1 MASPRPPSLAQA
13 HHYRLPELLH
23 DIRLLDL
30 LELCGT
36 TVQTSRHLQLSQPT
50 ISRRYRLLSEDF
62 GLVRDRRQ
70 LWGCG
75 YGTSAAMRLLRLGC
89 RAHRLAAG
97 VARLGSDLLHHP
109 LLAGCPWLLPT
120 PQRFRAAANWL
131 ELVRQGVLDGALI
144 SGLELEEAEGL
155 NHQELE
161 LLPLG
166 RLPLALAFCPEAPV
180 LVGAVPGRPAS
191 EGRVAEVLVPDRG
204 VAPGLRRL
212 LRELGL
218 PLRSGGN
225 SLQTQMTGSAGSRAA
240 PWLWWWLTGRP
251 TPGPPCSAG
260 PLATGPRLPDPTVR
274 YGWRCRP
281 TGRSTRCCG
290 TPPRSWAEWAARNSW
305 RAESM
310 RPVHRSKTRGPK
322 CFWCA
327 ATSLPLGA
335 DWPQR
340 PLAPMP
346 VPPLQADHPLTP
358 WPR

>member
-1 MASPRPPSLAQA
+1 MASPRTPSLAQA

-36 TVQTSRHLQLSQPT
+36 TVQTSRLLQLSQPT

-97 VARLGSDLLHHP
+97 VARIGSDLLHHP

-166 RLPLALAFCPEAPV
+166 ELLLALAFCPKAPV
-180 LVGAVPGRPAS
+180 LVGAVPGRPAPG
-191 EGRVAEVLVPDRG
+191 GRVAEVLVPDRG

-225 SLQTQMTGSAGSRAA
+225 SLQTPDDWIGRIQGSALALVVADREADTWASLQRWPLSLGPQVSR
-240 PWLWWWLTGRP
+240 PHSPVWL
-251 TPGPPCSAG
+251 A
-260 PLATGPRLPDPTVR
+260 LP
-274 YGWRCRP
+274 
-281 TGRSTRCCG
+281 
-290 TPPRSWAEWAARNSW
+290 
-305 RAESM
+305 
-310 RPVHRSKTRGPK
+310 
-322 CFWCA
+322 
-327 ATSLPLGA
+327 A
-335 DWPQR
+335 DWQEHRVLRHTARELGRMGGPQQ
-340 PLAPMP
+340 LEG
-346 VPPLQADHPLTP
+346 
-358 WPR
+358 

>member
-36 TVQTSRHLQLSQPT
+36 TVQTSRLLQLSQPT

-89 RAHRLAAG
+89 RAHRLASG

-166 RLPLALAFCPEAPV
+166 QLPLALAFCPKAPM
-180 LVGAVPGRPAS
+180 LVGAVHGRPAP
-191 EGRVAEVLVPDRG
+191 GQRTPGGWVAEVLVPDRG

-225 SLQTQMTGSAGSRAA
+225 SLQTPDDWIGRIQGS
-240 PWLWWWLTGRP
+240 
-251 TPGPPCSAG
+251 
-260 PLATGPRLPDPTVR
+260 PLALVVADREADTWASLQRWPFGLGPQVSRPHSPVWLALP
-274 YGWRCRP
+274 
-281 TGRSTRCCG
+281 
-290 TPPRSWAEWAARNSW
+290 
-305 RAESM
+305 
-310 RPVHRSKTRGPK
+310 
-322 CFWCA
+322 
-327 ATSLPLGA
+327 A
-335 DWPQR
+335 DWQEH
-340 PLAPMP
+340 P
-346 VPPLQADHPLTP
+346 VLRHTTRELGRMGGSQQLEG
-358 WPR
+358 

>member
-36 TVQTSRHLQLSQPT
+36 TVQTSRLLQLSQPT

-97 VARLGSDLLHHP
+97 VARIGSDLLHHP

-166 RLPLALAFCPEAPV
+166 ELPLALAFCPKAPV
-180 LVGAVPGRPAS
+180 LVGAVPG
-191 EGRVAEVLVPDRG
+191 GRVAEVLVPDRG

-218 PLRSGGN
+218 PLRNGGS
-225 SLQTQMTGSAGSRAA
+225 SLQTPDDWISRIQGSTLALVVADREAG
-240 PWLWWWLTGRP
+240 T
-251 TPGPPCSAG
+251 
-260 PLATGPRLPDPTVR
+260 
-274 YGWRCRP
+274 
-281 TGRSTRCCG
+281 
-290 TPPRSWAEWAARNSW
+290 WA
-305 RAESM
+305 
-310 RPVHRSKTRGPK
+310 
-322 CFWCA
+322 
-327 ATSLPLGA
+327 SLQRWPLGRGSFGQGPQDSRPHSPVWLA
-335 DWPQR
+335 LPVDWQEH
-340 PLAPMP
+340 P
-346 VPPLQADHPLTP
+346 VLRHTTRELGRMSSSVQLEG
-358 WPR
+358 

>member
-13 HHYRLPELLH
+13 PHYRLPELLH

-36 TVQTSRHLQLSQPT
+36 TVQTSRHMQLSQPT
-50 ISRRYRLLSEDF
+50 ISRRYRALSEDF

-97 VARLGSDLLHHP
+97 VARIGSDLLHHP

-144 SGLELEEAEGL
+144 SGLELEVAEGL
-155 NHQELE
+155 NRREVELVR
-161 LLPLG
+161 LG
-166 RLPLALAFCPEAPV
+166 ELPLALGFCSEAPV
-180 LVGAVPGRPAS
+180 LMGGVP
-191 EGRVAEVLVPDRG
+191 EVLVPHRG
-204 VAPGLRRL
+204 VATGLRQL

-225 SLQTQMTGSAGSRAA
+225 SLQTPDDWISRIRGTALALVVADREGGSWASLR
-240 PWLWWWLTGRP
+240 L
-251 TPGPPCSAG
+251 G
-260 PLATGPRLPDPTVR
+260 PLPSRPLSPVWLALP
-274 YGWRCRP
+274 
-281 TGRSTRCCG
+281 
-290 TPPRSWAEWAARNSW
+290 
-305 RAESM
+305 
-310 RPVHRSKTRGPK
+310 
-322 CFWCA
+322 
-327 ATSLPLGA
+327 A
-335 DWPQR
+335 DWQEHPVLRHTAQELGWMGGKR
-340 PLAPMP
+340 PLS
-346 VPPLQADHPLTP
+346 VRKEEPPEPTTTGKQA
-358 WPR
+358 

>member
-36 TVQTSRHLQLSQPT
+36 TVQTSRLLQLSQPT

-97 VARLGSDLLHHP
+97 VARIGSDLLHHP

-144 SGLELEEAEGL
+144 SGLELEEAQGL

-166 RLPLALAFCPEAPV
+166 ELPLALAFCPKAPV
-180 LVGAVPGRPAS
+180 LVGAAPGRPAPG
-191 EGRVAEVLVPDRG
+191 GRVAEVLVPDRG

-225 SLQTQMTGSAGSRAA
+225 SLQTPDDWVGRDPGQPPGSG
-240 PWLWWWLTGRP
+240 G
-251 TPGPPCSAG
+251 G
-260 PLATGPRLPDPTVR
+260 
-274 YGWRCRP
+274 
-281 TGRSTRCCG
+281 
-290 TPPRSWAEWAARNSW
+290 
-305 RAESM
+305 
-310 RPVHRSKTRGPK
+310 
-322 CFWCA
+322 
-327 ATSLPLGA
+327 
-335 DWPQR
+335 
-340 PLAPMP
+340 
-346 VPPLQADHPLTP
+346 
-358 WPR
+358 

>member
-36 TVQTSRHLQLSQPT
+36 TVQTSRLLQLSQPT

-97 VARLGSDLLHHP
+97 VARIGSDLLHHP

-166 RLPLALAFCPEAPV
+166 ELPLALAFCPKAPV
-180 LVGAVPGRPAS
+180 LVGAVPGRPAPG
-191 EGRVAEVLVPDRG
+191 GRVAEVLVPDRG

-218 PLRSGGN
+218 PLRNGGN
-225 SLQTQMTGSAGSRAA
+225 SLQTPDDWVDRIQGSR
-240 PWLWWWLTGRP
+240 
-251 TPGPPCSAG
+251 
-260 PLATGPRLPDPTVR
+260 LALVVADREADT
-274 YGWRCRP
+274 
-281 TGRSTRCCG
+281 
-290 TPPRSWAEWAARNSW
+290 WAALQRWPLSLGPQV
-305 RAESM
+305 S
-310 RPVHRSKTRGPK
+310 RPHSPV
-322 CFWCA
+322 WLA
-327 ATSLPLGA
+327 LPA
-335 DWPQR
+335 DWQEHR
-340 PLAPMP
+340 ILRHTARELGRMGGSQQ
-346 VPPLQADHPLTP
+346 LEG
-358 WPR
+358 